1 MDQALLDALP
11 LELIEVRY
19 SKLVVG
25 LPTRQN
31 VIDHDE
37 DRMPERDERPL
48 LPPPGCNPPVVC
60 GQVGVFRP
68 RGHMRDLDQH
78 LPQPDIALPGFA
90 AQPVVCKNSIQ
101 LFKKRD

>member
-19 SKLVVG
+19 PKLVVG
-25 LPTRQN
+25 LPTRQD

-48 LPPPGCNPPVVC
+48 LSPVPACIV
-60 GQVGVFRP
+60 
-68 RGHMRDLDQH
+68 
-78 LPQPDIALPGFA
+78 
-90 AQPVVCKNSIQ
+90 NSSEV
-101 LFKKRD
+101 LSPS